1 MIVAVNGPL
10 LLPSFN
16 FDRIGISYRKVI
28 ENMDVFLLWHIHDIT
43 DDDGTH
49 EEEKLIGVFSSE
61 TKADEAIEQLKG
73 REGFKDY
80 PLSCF
85 EKHKLEIDR
94 LSWGEGF
101 TTVHWSE

>member
-1 MIVAVNGPL
+1 MVSSDL
-10 LLPSFN
+10 LFLASFN
-16 FDRIGISYRKVI
+16 FDRSGTSYRKVV

-43 DDDGTH
+43 DSNGTH

-61 TKADEAIEQLKG
+61 AKANEAIEQLKG

-85 EKHKLEIDR
+85 EIHKSKIDR
-94 LSWGEGF
+94 LSWVNGF
-101 TTVHWSE
+101 TTVQWTD